1 MVIDYIT
8 TLGYNPDLSTKI
20 ITLKLTTLLT
30 ILLSN
35 IASELTYLY
44 IRHIV
49 FKANSVIFHFSKVNE
64 SWKKDKS
71 PPSFELRGFEKAE
84 LCVIRCL
91 KQYLL
96 ITYPLRREKITQLLI
111 IVIRPH
117 NPVSTDTVSC

>member
-1 MVIDYIT
+1 M
-8 TLGYNPDLSTKI
+8 
-20 ITLKLTTLLT
+20 
-30 ILLSN
+30 
-35 IASELTYLY
+35 
-44 IRHIV
+44 
-49 FKANSVIFHFSKVNE
+49 FKTNSVICYLSKVNKT
-64 SWKKDKS
+64 WKKGKS
-71 PPSFELRGFEKAE
+71 LPSFELRGFEKAE